1 MLISIQTSLCW
12 ERVSLLSIVHEI
24 SSRPTGGLSINVQ
37 NALIKPKARGIS
49 YFRRS
54 KQCTYLTN
62 SRLSDMRGD
71 DRNESV
77 LLISVVIFILLL
89 RNLIL
94 LLRNLSL
101 FLFLF
106 LFLLV
111 DIILGFFLFC
121 FHFRLACA
129 AGALLLLFLVYRFLI
144 LIVRRRF
151 FVGWSVQGHELC
163 GKFAA
168 PSTAPYW
175 RPC

>member
-89 RNLIL
+89 K
-94 LLRNLSL
+94 NLSL

-106 LFLLV
+106 LFLLLLV

-129 AGALLLLFLVYRFLI
+129 AGALLLL
-144 LIVRRRF
+144 
-151 FVGWSVQGHELC
+151 
-163 GKFAA
+163 
-168 PSTAPYW
+168 
-175 RPC
+175 